1 MSSFGILFLSAIFL
15 VLFQSPAFANFG
27 IPMIVVIEPILILL
41 LIPVIIMESLV
52 MARTIKSIKFSKI
65 LCMTS
70 ISNLVSTIFGFPIMW
85 LLMTAVELGLQIIR
99 STNAEIRHIA
109 DNLPEIVITILQA
122 PWVAE
127 GEILGAYLFLMIP
140 FFFLSWWIE
149 YAVAKSFIKVFNIKE
164 EQKTIKSA
172 VFKANIASYIF
183 LSALPFIPFVTT
195 KG

>member
-1 MSSFGILFLSAIFL
+1 
-15 VLFQSPAFANFG
+15 
-27 IPMIVVIEPILILL
+27 
-41 LIPVIIMESLV
+41 
-52 MARTIKSIKFSKI
+52 
-65 LCMTS
+65 
-70 ISNLVSTIFGFPIMW
+70 MW